1 MADPTWLNST
11 FGTKLSPPLRNDKA
25 RRSPAE
31 LVKVLAQ
38 YEVATAARY
47 APRDRDGKPGDE
59 TTCNLFGYDVCDA
72 MGVTI
77 PLRKCNELQ
86 PWLITLG
93 EAAGWWRVS
102 QPIGRALAA
111 ELGWP
116 VLAVWRNLNRGNGH
130 LAVLR
135 PYLTGPMSQSQTY
148 VAQAGAT
155 CSLCM
160 PFEKAF
166 GDRKPMFF
174 AHE

>member
-1 MADPTWLNST
+1 MSDPAWLNST
-11 FGTKLSPPLRNDKA
+11 FGTKVVPPIRNDKA

-38 YEVATAARY
+38 YEVATAQRY
-47 APRDRDGKPGDE
+47 AVRDRDGKPGDE
-59 TTCNLFGYDVCDA
+59 TTCNLFAYDVCDA

-77 PLRKCNELQ
+77 PLRQCNELQ
-86 PWLITLG
+86 SWLITLG
-93 EAAGWWRVS
+93 EPAGWHKVS
-102 QPIGRALAA
+102 QGIGRALAS

-116 VLAVWRNLNRGNGH
+116 VLAVWRNYNKGH
-130 LAVLR
+130 GHVAILR
-135 PYLTGPMSQSQTY
+135 PYEGGPMSQSQTY

-155 CSLCM
+155 CSPCM
-160 PFEKAF
+160 PYEKAF